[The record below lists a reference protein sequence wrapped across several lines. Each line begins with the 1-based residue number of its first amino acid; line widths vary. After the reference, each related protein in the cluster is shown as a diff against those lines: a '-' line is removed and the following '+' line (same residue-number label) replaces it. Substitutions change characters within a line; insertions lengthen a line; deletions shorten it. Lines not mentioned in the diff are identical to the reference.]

1 MGAGEDYK
9 FKFNDWLKSL
19 SQDERSEYQRLF
31 TEPATWRGY
40 WDERLSDDEST
51 LFTYNDF
58 VLDLWEREPRYDLAW
73 LKKRYNAGAA
83 GKFLLFWGHQNGA
96 SISASCLSQWY
107 GSSFWQDEVH
117 HYVCAEQYM
126 MAKKAECFGD
136 KEALEQILSAKDPA
150 QMKALGRQVRGF
162 DAKVWDEIKFSVVLN
177 ASYLKFSQN
186 AKLREFLLST
196 KDKILV
202 EASPVDK
209 IWGIGLAASDE
220 NAHNPMKWRGQN
232 LLGFALMRARDEI
245 AKVYKNVHLCDE
257 NELNL
262 DHL

>member
-1 MGAGEDYK
+1 MGYGEDYK
-9 FKFNDWLKSL
+9 FKFNGWLKTL
-19 SQDERSEYQRLF
+19 SQDERREYQQLF
-31 TEPATWRGY
+31 AEPATWRGY
-40 WDERLSDDEST
+40 WDERLGSDEST
-51 LFTYNDF
+51 LFINDEF
-58 VLDLWEREPRYDLAW
+58 VTDLWEREPRYELKW
-73 LKKRYNAGAA
+73 LKKRYNAGKA
-83 GKFLLFWGHQNGA
+83 GKFLLFWGHQKGA

-107 GSSFWQDEVH
+107 GSSFWQDEVR
-117 HYVCAEQYM
+117 YIGAEQYM

-136 KEALEQILSAKDPA
+136 KEALGQILSAKDPA

-162 DAKVWDEIKFSVVLN
+162 DAKVWDEVKFGVVLN

-186 AKLREFLLST
+186 APLREFLLQT

-209 IWGIGLAASDE
+209 IWGIGMSADDE
-220 NAHNPMKWRGQN
+220 NVQNPMKWRGQN

-245 AKVYKNVHLCDE
+245 AKVYKNVHLCDK

-262 DHL
+262 ERL